1 MRRTLSVVLTAM
13 FAVSIAGSAA
23 AQRPVQADGPF
34 RESVAI
40 HVDSRV
46 VRSIETARE
55 HLAQQQW
62 PEAIPI
68 LQQVIESRESSLIS
82 IEPGRYINSADYCHL
97 LISLLPEEG
106 LAAYRQ
112 QIDPRFQER
121 FNRARAT
128 LDEAELSA
136 IVRSALNSSFAD
148 EALLLLADLKFE
160 RGEYS
165 AAREY
170 LELLVPPGSNRPAP
184 SSLVETE
191 ERQGT
196 PEESFLTV
204 RDAGLPREL
213 ILSRLILCSI
223 FEGDRQRAELELQTF
238 ASWYLKATGR
248 LAGRDGLLVEILQ
261 TELQNSSAWGSVVNQ
276 PGLTFAGRPSRN
288 PLPVEAIRPHRIVW
302 QRPVHPSP
310 FRGPA
315 VRPLLTREQPLALH
329 PVVVDGRVFVANSSS
344 VFAFDLK
351 TGRPAWAAADS
362 DDAII
367 FTLGDER
374 AALHRPDTGVPS
386 FPLSV
391 ANGRLFARLGPPI
404 FRKSPFETHAVSA
417 IVALDIGQRE
427 GQLAL
432 RITSNQIEVRAKPA
446 QAAGVQ
452 FEKSPE
458 ATTWSFEG
466 PPVASDGKLFASLRQ
481 GSPEDRTVV
490 VCFDDRDGSLVW
502 KSDVTANLTNLDDH
516 FNLLGTNL
524 LTHDNNRL
532 FLSTGTGAIVALDAE
547 AGRILWVVT
556 YESQE
561 PENLNSFS
569 DSRRTGLTPCLS
581 AHGIVFVAPPDSD
594 LLFALE
600 AATGRL
606 VWNRRSSNQP
616 RHLVGVQHGLLFV
629 AGDSLQALD
638 LLTGIPA
645 WPQAASFSD
654 HAGQAFGR
662 PVLTHNEIIWP
673 LHDELLYVDQISG
686 AINDRVSLRQAF
698 GITAGNLL
706 VHDDYLIVAQPD
718 SVIVLDAA
726 VPPAESQ

>member
-1 MRRTLSVVLTAM
+1 M
-13 FAVSIAGSAA
+13 FAVSIVGSTA
-23 AQRPVQADGPF
+23 AQRPVPAVGPF

-62 PEAIPI
+62 SEAIPI

-97 LISLLPEEG
+97 LISLLPEDG

-121 FNRARAT
+121 FGRARET

-136 IVRSALNSSFAD
+136 IVRSAFNSSFAD

-160 RGEYS
+160 RGKYS
-165 AAREY
+165 AARDY
-170 LELLVPPGSNRPAP
+170 LELLVPPGSRHP
-184 SSLVETE
+184 ETSALE
-191 ERQGT
+191 T
-196 PEESFLTV
+196 PEEAAQAPEGAFLTI
-204 RDAGLPREL
+204 RETDLPREL

-223 FEGDRQRAELELQTF
+223 FEGDRQRAELELQAF
-238 ASWYLKATGR
+238 GSWFPEARGK
-248 LAGRDGLLVEILQ
+248 LAGRDGLLVELLR
-261 TELQNSSAWGSVVNQ
+261 TELRNSAAWGSVA
-276 PGLTFAGRPSRN
+276 GLSGSTFAGRPSRN
-288 PLPVEAIRPHRIVW
+288 PSPVEVIRPHRVVW
-302 QRPVHPSP
+302 QRPVPQSS

-315 VRPLLTREQPLALH
+315 VRPLLAHEQPLALH
-329 PVVVDGRVFVANSSS
+329 PVAFDGKVFVANSSS

-351 TGRPAWAAADS
+351 TGRPAWAGADT
-362 DDAII
+362 DDATI
-367 FTLGDER
+367 FTSGDER
-374 AALHRPDTGVPS
+374 TALHRPDTGVPS
-386 FPLSV
+386 FPLSLV
-391 ANGRLFARLGPPI
+391 NGRLFARLGPPI

-432 RITSNQIEVRAKPA
+432 RITSNQIEVRAKPG
-446 QAAGVQ
+446 QTAGLQ

-458 ATTWSFEG
+458 ATSWSFEG

-490 VCFDDRDGSLVW
+490 VCFDDRDGSLLW
-502 KSDVTANLTNLDDH
+502 KSEVTANLTNLDDH

-524 LTHDNNRL
+524 LTLDNNRL

-547 AGRILWVVT
+547 SGRILWVVT

-569 DSRRTGLTPCLS
+569 DPRRAGLTPCLS

-594 LLFALE
+594 LLFAFE
-600 AATGRL
+600 ASTGRL
-606 VWNRRSSNQP
+606 AWNRRFSNQP
-616 RHLVGVQHGLLFV
+616 RHLVGVRNGRLFV

-638 LLTGIPA
+638 LLTGRQVWNEPV
-645 WPQAASFSD
+645 SFVD
-654 HAGQAFGR
+654 HDGQAFGR
-662 PVLTHNEIIWP
+662 PVLTHNELIWP
-673 LHDELLYVDQISG
+673 LHNELLYVDQNSG
-686 AINDRVSLRQAF
+686 TINERVSLRQAF

-726 VPPAESQ
+726 VHSTETQ

>member
-1 MRRTLSVVLTAM
+1 M
-13 FAVSIAGSAA
+13 FAVSIVGSAA
-23 AQRPVQADGPF
+23 AQRPVPAVGPF

-62 PEAIPI
+62 SEAIPI

-82 IEPGRYINSADYCHL
+82 IEPGRYTNSADYCHL
-97 LISLLPEEG
+97 LISLLPDEG

-121 FNRARAT
+121 FDRARDT

-136 IVRSALNSSFAD
+136 IVRSAFNSSFAD
-148 EALLLLADLKFE
+148 KALLLLADLKFE

-170 LELLVPPGSNRPAP
+170 LELLVPPGSNHQET
-184 SSLVETE
+184 SEVE
-191 ERQGT
+191 T
-196 PEESFLTV
+196 PEEPAKSPEGSFLTI
-204 RDAGLPREL
+204 RDTDLPREL

-223 FEGDRQRAELELQTF
+223 FGGDRKRAELELQAF
-238 ASWYLKATGR
+238 ASWFPKATGN
-248 LAGRDGLLVEILQ
+248 LAGRGGLLVELLR
-261 TELQNSSAWGSVVNQ
+261 TELRKSSAWGSVAS
-276 PGLTFAGRPSRN
+276 PSGTTFAGRPSRN
-288 PLPVEAIRPHRIVW
+288 PSPVAAIRPHRIVW
-302 QRPVHPSP
+302 QQPVPPSP
-310 FRGPA
+310 FRGPV
-315 VRPLLTREQPLALH
+315 VRPLLTREQPLTLH
-329 PVVVDGRVFVANSSS
+329 PVAVDGKVFVANSSS
-344 VFAFDLK
+344 VFAFDLE
-351 TGRPAWAAADS
+351 TGRPAWAEAETG
-362 DDAII
+362 DATI

-374 AALHRPDTGVPS
+374 TALHRPDTGVPS

-391 ANGRLFARLGPPI
+391 VNGRLFARLGPPI

-417 IVALDIGQRE
+417 IVALDVGQRE

-432 RITSNQIEVRAKPA
+432 RLTSNQIEVRAKPGPK
-446 QAAGVQ
+446 AGVQ

-458 ATTWSFEG
+458 ATSWSFEG

-481 GSPEDRTVV
+481 GSPEDRTVIA
-490 VCFDDRDGSLVW
+490 CFDDGDGSLLW
-502 KSDVTANLTNLDDH
+502 KSEVTANLTNLAEH

-524 LTHDNNRL
+524 LTLDNGRL

-547 AGRILWVVT
+547 SGRILWVVT

-561 PENLNSFS
+561 PDSLKSFS
-569 DSRRTGLTPCLS
+569 DPRRAGLTPCLS
-581 AHGIVFVAPPDSD
+581 AHGIVFVAPPDAG

-606 VWNRRSSNQP
+606 VWSRSFRHQP
-616 RHLVGVQHGLLFV
+616 RHLIGVQNGRLFV
-629 AGDSLQALD
+629 SGDSLLALD
-638 LLTGIPA
+638 LLTGRSA
-645 WPQAASFSD
+645 WAECVSFAD

-662 PVLTHNEIIWP
+662 PVLAQGEIIWP
-673 LHDELLYVDQISG
+673 LHDELLYVDQNSG
-686 AINDRVSLRQAF
+686 AINDRVSLRNEF
-698 GITAGNLL
+698 GITAGNLTI
-706 VHDDYLIVAQPD
+706 HDGRLIIARSD
-718 SVIVLDAA
+718 SIAVLAA
-726 VPPAESQ
+726 E